1 MLERKI
7 EDMENKGYGCKFADF
22 GTEKLFPYEM
32 ITSEM
37 MERVTVL
44 QSSKVGGNTNE
55 NSGLS

>member
-1 MLERKI
+1 
-7 EDMENKGYGCKFADF
+7 MENKGYGCKFADF
-22 GTEKLFPYEM
+22 GTENLFPYEM